1 MAKRVKKVDNAP
13 PAEQPGS
20 ARSMEYV
27 KPKDGIF
34 YTYANS
40 SLIGWTGFDVRIV
53 FSELTDVLPDR
64 YVLEQRVQVTMSW
77 LQAKYLLMDLQ
88 LRISEYEKLNG
99 MLSPAKVP

>member
-1 MAKRVKKVDNAP
+1 MARQEKKAEDVP
-13 PAEQPGS
+13 PAEQPN

-77 LQAKYLLMDLQ
+77 LQAKYLFTDLQ
-88 LRISEYEKLNG
+88 AKINEYERLNG
-99 MLSPAKVP
+99 QISPVKVP